1 MNLLK
6 MLWYLVLTIIYQY
19 ILKNVEIVFFI
30 ILGKLANGDIKDSV
44 GESEKSLVS
53 ITKSKTKVY
62 LSLHNNVNNS
72 YWHVN
77 KTDLHVSR
85 S

>member
-1 MNLLK
+1 MIFAVDYNLSIHSEK
-6 MLWYLVLTIIYQY
+6 CR
-19 ILKNVEIVFFI
+19 NSFFI
-30 ILGKLANGDIKDSV
+30 ILGKLATGDIKDSV

-72 YWHVN
+72 YWHAN
-77 KTDLHVSR
+77 KTDFHVSR

>member
-1 MNLLK
+1 
-6 MLWYLVLTIIYQY
+6 MLWYLVLIIIYQY

-30 ILGKLANGDIKDSV
+30 ILGKLATGYIKDSV
-44 GESEKSLVS
+44 GEPEKSLVS

>member
-1 MNLLK
+1 M
-6 MLWYLVLTIIYQY
+6 LTIVYQY
-19 ILKNVEIVFFI
+19 IPKNVEIVFFI
-30 ILGKLANGDIKDSV
+30 ILGELATGDIKDSV
-44 GESEKSLVS
+44 GEPEKSLVS
-53 ITKSKTKVY
+53 ITNSKTKVY